1 MTDSAPA
8 AYDYGGGMDALNRA
22 TGRLRSRHE
31 GGDPTEPT
39 RTWLDTDLT
48 PEGVRSSLTII
59 LDTGGC
65 RWARAGGCTMCGY
78 VSESENAD
86 GVSHEAL
93 MAQIESAIEHEA
105 ETAESPAEVV
115 KLYSSGSVLDD
126 REVGTATRQAIADRF
141 ADRERIVLESLP
153 DFVHEER
160 LAPFVEAG
168 LATDVAIGVETA
180 SDRIRRD
187 CVNKYFDFADV
198 EAAAATAHDAGA
210 GVKGYLLLKP
220 PFLTEAEA
228 IEDVVASVRALA
240 PMAHTVSINPTT
252 VMEDTLVEELY
263 HADGYRPP
271 WLWSVAEVLDRT
283 AEAEAIVVS
292 DPVGAGSDRGPHNCG
307 ECDETVERAIE
318 DFNKR
323 QDPSVFGEVS
333 CDCELTWE
341 TVRDRERGYTVPLD
355 T

>member
-1 MTDSAPA
+1 MADPTPESYAH
-8 AYDYGGGMDALNRA
+8 GQGMDALHRA
-22 TGRLRSRHE
+22 TGRLRDHHD

-39 RTWLDTDLT
+39 QVWVDEDLT
-48 PEGVRSSLTII
+48 PDGLVDSLTII

-78 VSESENAD
+78 VSDSENAD

-93 MAQIESAIEHEA
+93 LAQIDAALEREA
-105 ETAESPAEVV
+105 EQANGPADLV

-126 REVGTATRQAIADRF
+126 REVGPESRAAIAERF

-153 DFVHEER
+153 DFVAPDR
-160 LAPFVEAG
+160 LDPFLDAG

-198 EAAAATAHDAGA
+198 IAAAETAQEAGA
-210 GVKGYLLLKP
+210 GVKAYLLLKP

-228 IEDVVASVRALA
+228 IEDAVTSVERLA
-240 PMAHTVSINPTT
+240 PYAHTVSINPTT
-252 VMEDTLVEELY
+252 VMGDTLVEELFE
-263 HADGYRPP
+263 ADGYRPP
-271 WLWSVAEVLDRT
+271 WLWSVAEVLERT
-283 AEAEAIVVS
+283 ADADPIVVS
-292 DPVGAGSDRGPHNCG
+292 DPVGAGSERGPHNCG

-318 DFNKR
+318 DFNRR
-323 QDPSVFGEVS
+323 QDPTVFGEVT
-333 CDCELTWE
+333 CECELTWE
-341 TVRDRERGYTVPLD
+341 TVLERERGYATPLS
-355 T
+355 

>member
-1 MTDSAPA
+1 MADSTPDT
-8 AYDYGGGMDALNRA
+8 YDYGDGMEALNRA
-22 TGRLRSRHE
+22 TGRLRARHE

-39 RTWLDTDLT
+39 RTWLDEDLT
-48 PEGVRSSLTII
+48 PDGRLSSLTII

-78 VSESENAD
+78 VSESENAE

-93 MAQIESAIEHEA
+93 MSQIESALEYEA
-105 ETAESPAEVV
+105 ANAERPAEMV
-115 KLYSSGSVLDD
+115 KLYSSGSILDN
-126 REVGTATRQAIADRF
+126 REVGAASRAAIAETF
-141 ADRERIVLESLP
+141 ADRQRIVLESLP
-153 DFVHEER
+153 DFVSGDR

-168 LATDVAIGVETA
+168 LETDVAIGVETA

-187 CVNKYFDFADV
+187 AVNKYFDFADV
-198 EAAAATAHDAGA
+198 EAAAETAHEAGA

-220 PFLTEAEA
+220 PFLTESEA
-228 IEDVVASVRALA
+228 IEDAVSSVERLA
-240 PMAHTVSINPTT
+240 PLAHTVSINPTT

-263 HADGYRPP
+263 YADGYRPP

-283 AEAEAIVVS
+283 ADTDPIVVS

-333 CDCELTWE
+333 CECELTWE
-341 TVRDRERGYTVPLD
+341 TVLDRERSFSMPL
-355 T
+355 